1 MAKRQLWE
9 LVKDREKSAIRRSEV
24 LKSTLTE
31 THIAALLGEAAA
43 LQEKVV
49 QLLTRAQEVEK
60 AEGLTAEK
68 AKLNAVDVLNTILEA
83 RRLES
88 AAAGK
93 LQVALDLSRLVQ
105 SCARTFAIPK
115 PGFARPARI
124 WSGSRR
130 SYGSPDLPIA
140 RAYVVDANPLQ
151 KQAEGRSGGP
161 AAHVAL

>member
-105 SCARTFAIPK
+105 SWREDLRDSEARLRK
-115 PGFARPARI
+115 AREDLERI
-124 WSGSRR
+124 EKIVRE
-130 SYGSPDLPIA
+130 P
-140 RAYVVDANPLQ
+140 
-151 KQAEGRSGGP
+151 
-161 AAHVAL
+161 